1 MISQRVRRVTSAIAA
16 AAVVLSAAI
25 APGVVVAASG
35 LSLTTDYP
43 IVTVRPESRTSLNL
57 AVETDAPARI
67 NLEVS
72 GVPDGWTASLHGGGF
87 VIGGVQ
93 TDGSE
98 PTDVRL
104 DVDVPA
110 GATGRH
116 RIVVAAFDAS
126 SRVELPIDI
135 TVEENAGGEIRLSTD
150 FNALRGAAD
159 STFTFNLNISNGKEE
174 DLTYSATG
182 QGPVGWSVEAKP
194 TGQSQA
200 VSGTVQAGGTA
211 GINVTVE
218 APDSAA
224 AGTYDLLVIATV
236 GGEQIEQPLQVEIT
250 GSYSLDLTTPTQVLS
265 AHGPSGSVTEQVF
278 TLVNDGTAPVTG
290 VQMTASPP
298 TNWKVE
304 FEPATIDSIPPNTPV
319 TVTARITPAGD
330 AIAGDYSLTVR
341 ANGEEADADTE
352 LRFTVEASILGA
364 VIGGVLIVAAVGGLL
379 WVFRRYGRR

>member
-1 MISQRVRRVTSAIAA
+1 MISQRVRRATSAIAA

-25 APGVVVAASG
+25 APGVAVAAAG

-98 PTDVRL
+98 PTAARL

-110 GATGRH
+110 GATGTH
-116 RIVVAAFDAS
+116 RLVVAAFDAT
-126 SRVELPIDI
+126 SRVELPIDV
-135 TVEENAGGEIRLSTD
+135 TVEANAGGEIRLSTD

-224 AGTYDLLVIATV
+224 AGTYDLLVVATV

-265 AHGPSGSVTEQVF
+265 ARGPSGGVTEQVF
-278 TLVNDGTAPVTG
+278 TLINDGTAPVTG

-364 VIGGVLIVAAVGGLL
+364 VIGGVLIIAAVGGLL

>member
-1 MISQRVRRVTSAIAA
+1 MISQRVRHATSSIVAIAMIASLATAPRVAVA
-16 AAVVLSAAI
+16 AA
-25 APGVVVAASG
+25 G

-57 AVETDAPARI
+57 DVETAAPARI
-67 NLEVS
+67 DLEVT
-72 GVPDGWTASLHGGGF
+72 GVPEGWTVSLHGGGF

-93 TDGSE
+93 TNGSDT
-98 PTDVRL
+98 TDVRL

-110 GATGRH
+110 DARGSH

-126 SRVELPIDI
+126 SRVELPIEV
-135 TVEENAGGEIRLSTD
+135 TVEAGAGGEVRLSTD

-159 STFTFNLNISNGKEE
+159 ATFTFNLNISNEREE

-182 QGPVGWSVEAKP
+182 QGPVGWLVEAKP

-211 GINVTVE
+211 GITLTVN
-218 APDSAA
+218 APDGQA
-224 AGTYDLLVIATV
+224 AGTYDVLVVATV

-250 GSYSLDLTTPTQVLS
+250 GSYSLALSTPNQVLS
-265 AHGPSGSVTEQVF
+265 AHGPSGGVTEQVF
-278 TLVNDGTAPVTG
+278 TLTNTGTAPVTD

-304 FEPATIDSIPPNTPV
+304 FEPATIDSIAPDRPIS
-319 TVTARITPAGD
+319 VTARITPAGD

-352 LRFTVEASILGA
+352 IRYTVEASILGA
-364 VIGGVLIVAAVGGLL
+364 VIGGALIVAAVGGLL